1 MLSATASPGK
11 LRLKIKIATPEVSM
25 STSNEETWEPSS
37 LPKYTLR
44 RFPGL
49 LPQITERKKG
59 VEKERLSHSIG
70 RSQGYETAAKP
81 RVGRRLSGIP
91 ICPSLVRRSN
101 HRHLRSIS
109 PKATQSPLRLSLIR
123 SFLKVADITQ
133 KRPYLR
139 LSRYGLVE

>member
-11 LRLKIKIATPEVSM
+11 LRLRIKIATPEVSL
-25 STSNEETWEPSS
+25 SASNEEKWESS
-37 LPKYTLR
+37 PLPKYTLR

-49 LPQITERKKG
+49 LPQITEMKG
-59 VEKERLSHSIG
+59 GIGRERLSHSIG

-109 PKATQSPLRLSLIR
+109 PKAPRSPLRLSLIR
-123 SFLKVADITQ
+123 NFLRVREITQ
-133 KRPYLR
+133 KPPSLR
-139 LSRYGLVE
+139 LSRYGLIE